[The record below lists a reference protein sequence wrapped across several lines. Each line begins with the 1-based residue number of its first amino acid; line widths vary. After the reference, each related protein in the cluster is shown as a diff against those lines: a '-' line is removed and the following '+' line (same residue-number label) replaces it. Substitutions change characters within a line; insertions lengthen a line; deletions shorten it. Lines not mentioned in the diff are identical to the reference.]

1 MAFLLSGGQMGPCE
15 RALAWSYI
23 MVEKWVGLYS
33 GSPTH
38 LLSRALVYMLLLDPS
53 SVLVGWIS
61 TCQSVPWAVFA

>member
-1 MAFLLSGGQMGPCE
+1 
-15 RALAWSYI
+15 